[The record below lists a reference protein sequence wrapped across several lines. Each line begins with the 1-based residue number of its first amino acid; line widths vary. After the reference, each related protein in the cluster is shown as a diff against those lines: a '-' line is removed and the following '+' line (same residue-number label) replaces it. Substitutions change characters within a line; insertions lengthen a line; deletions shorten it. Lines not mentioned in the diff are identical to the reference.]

1 MQTIFESHFLA
12 QTVRAQP
19 ARRRR
24 FAASAVL
31 IGLAMLAMNAGAGT
45 GADRA
50 GAPLATELSLSRVV
64 VRSDGREG
72 LQPAAQVQPGDTVQ
86 YSAVYRNQG
95 KTPLANVVASLPVPQ
110 GMQIV
115 LTQPNTQPE
124 ALQASV
130 DGKTFARLPLMR
142 KVQQADGRW
151 ADVPVPLAEIRYVR
165 WPARSLAAG
174 EQFNTSLRV
183 RVAATAASVSTQ

>member
-12 QTVRAQP
+12 QTVQAQP

-64 VRSDGREG
+64 VRSDGKEA

-115 LTQPNTQPE
+115 PAQPE

-183 RVAATAASVSTQ
+183 RVAATAASESTQ